1 MKKENFEEFDENEH
15 DNEEHKPDE
24 EPKRNGKGRKGRK
37 KKKEQTDTDKLPLAT
52 MEQLRQALSMMIV
65 SRLNGIT
72 MKPEVRWLGDS
83 LDPFSQSTIV
93 TDGDGEYGNEWH
105 DLNDREVNT
114 LYQCCSHYY
123 RCNIKDIEAII
134 NSHFTHLTD
143 PICDWLDHNSLANFF
158 DTDHD
163 YIKDVADHVHIRPT
177 GGQTQQEAQQ
187 EWTECFRRWLVGMVR
202 GILMRGVTNQT
213 VLTLIGEQ
221 GAYKSTFF
229 RNLLP
234 PELRRYFYVKTDN
247 TVINKD
253 DRLQMTCNWLICL
266 EEIDSLSRKE
276 QNQLKAM
283 ITLETV
289 QDRPAYARH
298 FEVRRRIC
306 SFCAT
311 GNNEHFLNDP
321 TGSRRWLPFVVES
334 IDDPN
339 RFDYRHEALFY
350 QAYNLSMDVN
360 FRHYLTRQET
370 NNLNERNRNFEDT
383 DKELELI
390 QHYFAVPK
398 PGEQGVYL
406 TTTEILLKI
415 NSGLRESLSTNKV
428 GMALKKLG
436 FTSKHS
442 RTGTKYHVIELT
454 YNDMEA
460 RKREI

>member
-1 MKKENFEEFDENEH
+1 M
-15 DNEEHKPDE
+15 
-24 EPKRNGKGRKGRK
+24 
-37 KKKEQTDTDKLPLAT
+37 
-52 MEQLRQALSMMIV
+52 
-65 SRLNGIT
+65 
-72 MKPEVRWLGDS
+72 
-83 LDPFSQSTIV
+83 
-93 TDGDGEYGNEWH
+93 
-105 DLNDREVNT
+105 
-114 LYQCCSHYY
+114 
-123 RCNIKDIEAII
+123 
-134 NSHFTHLTD
+134 
-143 PICDWLDHNSLANFF
+143 
-158 DTDHD
+158 
-163 YIKDVADHVHIRPT
+163 
-177 GGQTQQEAQQ
+177 
-187 EWTECFRRWLVGMVR
+187 
-202 GILMRGVTNQT
+202 
-213 VLTLIGEQ
+213 
-221 GAYKSTFF
+221 
-229 RNLLP
+229 
-234 PELRRYFYVKTDN
+234 KTDN

-350 QAYNLSMDVN
+350 QAYNLSMDIN

>member
-1 MKKENFEEFDENEH
+1 M
-15 DNEEHKPDE
+15 
-24 EPKRNGKGRKGRK
+24 
-37 KKKEQTDTDKLPLAT
+37 
-52 MEQLRQALSMMIV
+52 
-65 SRLNGIT
+65 
-72 MKPEVRWLGDS
+72 
-83 LDPFSQSTIV
+83 
-93 TDGDGEYGNEWH
+93 
-105 DLNDREVNT
+105 
-114 LYQCCSHYY
+114 
-123 RCNIKDIEAII
+123 
-134 NSHFTHLTD
+134 
-143 PICDWLDHNSLANFF
+143 
-158 DTDHD
+158 
-163 YIKDVADHVHIRPT
+163 
-177 GGQTQQEAQQ
+177 
-187 EWTECFRRWLVGMVR
+187 
-202 GILMRGVTNQT
+202 
-213 VLTLIGEQ
+213 
-221 GAYKSTFF
+221 
-229 RNLLP
+229 
-234 PELRRYFYVKTDN
+234 KTDN

-350 QAYNLSMDVN
+350 QAYNLSMDVD

-415 NSGLRESLSTNKV
+415 NSGLRESLSPTKI
-428 GMALKKLG
+428 GMAMKRLG
-436 FTSKHS
+436 FTSKH
-442 RTGTKYHVIELT
+442 TKHGKRYYVKELS
-454 YNDMEA
+454 YEEMESK
-460 RKREI
+460 KRE